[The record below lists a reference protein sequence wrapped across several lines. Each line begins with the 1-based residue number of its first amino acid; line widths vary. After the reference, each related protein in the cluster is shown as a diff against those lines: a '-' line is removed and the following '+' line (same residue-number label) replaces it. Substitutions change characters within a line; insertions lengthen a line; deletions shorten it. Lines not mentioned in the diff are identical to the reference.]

1 MSDPVR
7 WGILS
12 TAKINGSLLRG
23 ARETEAV
30 DVVAVGSR
38 DRARGEAFAAEHGI
52 GRVHGSYDELLADD
66 DVEAIYIPLPNSMH
80 LPWSEKALEAGKHV
94 LCEKPLSARPE
105 AVEAAFDVA
114 ERCDRLLMEA
124 FMWRYHPQTEV
135 LAKAVADGAVGRPRT
150 IRAAF
155 GFNLTEAGNVRW
167 SGELEGGALMDVG
180 CYCVS
185 ALRLLGGEPE
195 RASAERVDGGEG
207 VDARLAGMLR
217 FPGDVLGLFDC
228 GFDHAARQ
236 GVEVVGEEGTIISH
250 DPWHGKAPRIEL
262 TRSGADA
269 PERLEAEPMN
279 PYRLELEDFSAAI
292 RGGGTPR
299 LGRADAM
306 GQARTIGAL
315 YRAAAEARA
324 VQV

>member
-1 MSDPVR
+1 VSEPVR

-38 DRARGEAFAAEHGI
+38 DRRRGEAFAAEHGI
-52 GRVHGSYDELLADD
+52 GRVHGSYEELLADD
-66 DVEAIYIPLPNSMH
+66 EVEAIYNPLPNSMH
-80 LPWSEKALEAGKHV
+80 LPWSARALEAGKHV
-94 LCEKPLSARPE
+94 LCEKPLSARPD

-135 LAKAVADGAVGRPRT
+135 LARAVADGAVGTVRT

-155 GFNLTEAGNVRW
+155 GFNLTEVGNVRW

-180 CYCVS
+180 CYTVS
-185 ALRLLGGEPE
+185 ALRLLGGEPV
-195 RASAERVDGGEG
+195 RVSAERIEGGDG
-207 VDARLAGMLR
+207 VDARVAGVLR
-217 FPGDVLGLFDC
+217 FEGDVIGLLDC
-228 GFDHAARQ
+228 GFDHAPRQ
-236 GVEVVGEEGTIISH
+236 GIEVIGDEGAIVSY
-250 DPWHGKAPRIEL
+250 DPWHGRTPRIEL
-262 TRSGADA
+262 TRAGADA
-269 PERLEAEPMN
+269 PERLEAEAMN
-279 PYRLELEDFSAAI
+279 PYRLELEDLSAAI
-292 RGGGTPR
+292 RGGDPPR
-299 LGRADAM
+299 LGREDAL

-315 YRAAAEARA
+315 YRSAAEGRP
-324 VQV
+324 VEV